1 VLSCREISELVSLS
15 LERKLPLRQRLS
27 MQLHLSMCR
36 LCSGFRKQMLL
47 FNQAARQ
54 EAERVERDSPR
65 DDAPQLSADARG
77 RIQEALDRA
86 AS

>member
-1 VLSCREISELVSLS
+1 MLSCREVSELVSQS

-36 LCSGFRKQMLL
+36 LCSGFRRQLL
-47 FNQAARQ
+47 LLRQAASLEARR
-54 EAERVERDSPR
+54 AERDPPP
-65 DDAPQLSADARG
+65 DDAPHLSDDARR